1 MAEYKTLKGG
11 KIKNYTTD
19 PDNPYVGQL
28 WYNETTSKIRV
39 RSTTN
44 VSAWSSS
51 GNLNTARA
59 ALSGAGTQTAG

>member
-28 WYNETTSKIRV
+28 WYNQTTSKIHV
-39 RSTTN
+39 QFS
-44 VSAWSSS
+44 
-51 GNLNTARA
+51 
-59 ALSGAGTQTAG
+59 